1 MTATTGKINV
11 VATRGMEL
19 TCAGCRQRFRSREI
33 SLADDA
39 SSRAWCQEC
48 VRGVA
53 SPAEVA
59 ALEAVNAFD
68 GAVWDAGLLARNRR
82 DRDCCVNL
90 ISSAVLSI
98 ERRLGAS

>member
-53 SPAEVA
+53 SPAEVRRWRRLTLSTA
-59 ALEAVNAFD
+59 PFGMRDCWRVI
-68 GAVWDAGLLARNRR
+68 GGTGLLRES
-82 DRDCCVNL
+82 DL
-90 ISSAVLSI
+90 
-98 ERRLGAS
+98 ERRFKHC